1 MFGRDRKQQRE
12 NARQQNESA
21 PQPSYDFAPH
31 RYQMKERLFSI
42 GDDFY
47 IRNDRDQP
55 IFYVDGKALRLR
67 ETLIFRDMEGREL
80 YHIQEKVARIR
91 DTYNIY
97 RDNEIAATVRKAI
110 FSPLRQRFSIDLSD
124 GEYFTAQGNI
134 LDHEYTITKNSKEV
148 AQVSKYW
155 FHVRD
160 TYGVEIA
167 PDENDALILAITAV
181 IDMMS

>member
-1 MFGRDRKQQRE
+1 MFGRDKRHHGEDNQQH
-12 NARQQNESA
+12 NPT
-21 PQPSYDFAPH
+21 PQPSYEFAPH

-47 IRNDRDQP
+47 IKNDRDQP

-67 ETLIFRDMEGREL
+67 ETLIFRDMEGKEL

-97 RDNEIAATVRKAI
+97 RNNEVAATVRKAI
-110 FSPLRQRFSIDLSD
+110 FSPLRQRFSVDLPD
-124 GEYFTAQGNI
+124 GEYLTAQGNI
-134 LDHEYTITKNSKEV
+134 LDHEYTITKNRTEI

-155 FHVRD
+155 FQVRE
-160 TYGVEIA
+160 TYGVDIA
-167 PDENDALILAITAV
+167 PGEDDALILAVTAV